1 VIAAWL
7 INFRFLKLVKLLKVE
22 KGGRRKE
29 EGEGGKRKDEGERWR
44 VKKEEE

>member
-22 KGGRRKE
+22 KGGRVKE
-29 EGEGGKRKDEGERWR
+29 EGGKRKGKGGR
-44 VKKEEE
+44 KG